1 MTTATPTSCRIPS
14 RVEEKDKARNE
25 ALNKLIME
33 HAEDYVYMHKRITYY
48 QNICIAFLVAL
59 ILLAICGGYAFYF
72 IKTLPTCDNQ
82 IPVQVE
88 QVTNPDKQ

>member
-1 MTTATPTSCRIPS
+1 MTTATPSTCRIDIN
-14 RVEEKDKARNE
+14 VEEKDKARNE

-33 HAEDYVYMHKRITYY
+33 HAEDVVYMHERITYY

-59 ILLAICGGYAFYF
+59 ILVTICAGYAFYF

-82 IPVQVE
+82 TPVRVE
-88 QVTNPDKQ
+88 QASN

>member
-1 MTTATPTSCRIPS
+1 MATATPTSCGIYTS
-14 RVEEKDKARNE
+14 VEEKDKARNE

-59 ILLAICGGYAFYF
+59 ILVAICGGYAFYF

-82 IPVQVE
+82 TPVRVE
-88 QVTNPDKQ
+88 QVTKPDKK

>member
-1 MTTATPTSCRIPS
+1 MTTATPSTCRNDIN
-14 RVEEKDKARNE
+14 VEEKDKARNE

-33 HAEDYVYMHKRITYY
+33 HAEDVVYMHERITYY

-59 ILLAICGGYAFYF
+59 ILVAICGGYAFYF

-82 IPVQVE
+82 IPVRVE
-88 QVTNPDKQ
+88 QVTKPDKQ